1 MIPSGGRTHRVVVLE
16 YLLFLL
22 LSTRDMRLFPNV
34 WFNIVTVV
42 KLALY
47 IDILT
52 FDIASLQMGPKVSD
66 AF

>member
-1 MIPSGGRTHRVVVLE
+1 MSG
-16 YLLFLL
+16 
-22 LSTRDMRLFPNV
+22 STF
-34 WFNIVTVV
+34 VTVV

-52 FDIASLQMGPKVSD
+52 FDIASLQMSLKVSD